1 MNFYWKD
8 EKDQVSYVCTPHLNL
23 MPTTLSQLY
32 VRHGS
37 IPASVD
43 GVVDPWTIFR
53 MTLREPGP
61 IPATLEL
68 TRFLASSITFMTHL
82 SEVSVY
88 FDNKQLV
95 RLSKNRGVSKKVPM
109 LRGLKG
115 TSLKGMMNVKSI
127 ETTRKLVC
135 CSFRKNSPIPLLD
148 SSSYQG
154 GSGSTGI
161 HRWHRE
167 AFRYIQDRYPKDRVA
182 SFIASLQWY

>member
-1 MNFYWKD
+1 MCQLRRYADITLWNLPRFYSYMSGKCMNFYWKD

-23 MPTTLSQLY
+23 MPTTSSQLY

-43 GVVDPWTIFR
+43 GVVDPWTTFH

-61 IPATLEL
+61 VPTALDF

-95 RLSKNRGVSKKVPM
+95 RLFKNRGLSKKVPM
-109 LRGLKG
+109 RRGLKG
-115 TSLKGMMNVKSI
+115 TSPKGMMNVKSI
-127 ETTRKLVC
+127 ETTRKFC
-135 CSFRKNSPIPLLD
+135 CSFRKNLSIPLL
-148 SSSYQG
+148 
-154 GSGSTGI
+154 
-161 HRWHRE
+161 
-167 AFRYIQDRYPKDRVA
+167 
-182 SFIASLQWY
+182 